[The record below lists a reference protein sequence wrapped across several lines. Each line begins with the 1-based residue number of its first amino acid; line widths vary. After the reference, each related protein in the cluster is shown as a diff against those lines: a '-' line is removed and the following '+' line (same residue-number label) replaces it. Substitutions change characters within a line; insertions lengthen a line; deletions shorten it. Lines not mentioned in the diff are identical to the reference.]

1 MGPPV
6 FPEDYLLCA
15 ENSLIDQSRHA
26 RMGRTTTNGDG
37 FGLGWYG
44 GRDEPGL
51 FRDIRPAWNDDNL
64 RNIAAQ
70 VRSPLFFA
78 HVRAA
83 TSGGIAR
90 NNCHPFRYGRWL
102 FMHNGQ
108 IGAFDR
114 VRREIDCLID
124 DAYYHHRLGTTD
136 SETFFCLMLTH
147 GLEDDPPSAVERAVG
162 LIERVGRANGVEHP
176 IQMTV
181 ATTDG
186 VCVWAYR
193 YSSEGDS
200 RSLYFST
207 SVETLREQ
215 YPDNEVF
222 QWVSEETRLVVSEPI
237 GSLEGVWNE
246 VPESSWCVVQPGQ
259 DELRDFRPKP

>member
-6 FPEDYLLCA
+6 YPEDYLLCA

-70 VRSPLFFA
+70 VRSPQFFA

-83 TSGGIAR
+83 TNGGIAR

-108 IGAFDR
+108 IGAFDK

-147 GLEDDPPSAVERAVG
+147 GLENDPPGAFAR
-162 LIERVGRANGVEHP
+162 
-176 IQMTV
+176 TV
-181 ATTDG
+181 AQVEQVKAEQGVNNPLRLTAALTDG
-186 VCVWAYR
+186 ETTYAIR
-193 YSSEGDS
+193 YASDPEAPT
-200 RSLYFST
+200 LYIGH
-207 SVETLREQ
+207 
-215 YPDNEVF
+215 NEPA
-222 QWVSEETRLVVSEPI
+222 EAGAAPLLIVSEPLDSCPDHWQEVEMSHLVTARDGHYDI
-237 GSLEGVWNE
+237 AAFAPDGSGL
-246 VPESSWCVVQPGQ
+246 
-259 DELRDFRPKP
+259 